1 MPIPDRDPLAP
12 RPGGRRLP
20 DEEELRVLDTKLKQ
34 LKLDYD
40 RYFLGSR
47 PREPV
52 MLRGEVEKLVALY
65 SNQPI
70 PNIALRFRFSSLCS
84 RYQAQKRTWSETLR
98 QIEQGVYSRHRF
110 KAELHERGRG
120 APAAADASTPV
131 PAPPAAAGR
140 DSPPGGG
147 RAGDPLYEEYLAARR
162 RCGQDDSVSPAALE
176 RVLAQQRE
184 HLRQRFGDAEIRF
197 RVVVED
203 GRAKIKASRA

>member
-1 MPIPDRDPLAP
+1 M
-12 RPGGRRLP
+12 P
-20 DEEELRVLDTKLKQ
+20 DEEELRVLDSKLKQ

-52 MLRGEVEKLVALY
+52 VLRGEVEKLVAIY

-98 QIEQGVYSRHRF
+98 QIEQGTYSRHRF
-110 KAELHERGRG
+110 RADLHQRGRSG
-120 APAAADASTPV
+120 TESATAPAAPATPGV
-131 PAPPAAAGR
+131 PAAPAAGAA
-140 DSPPGGG
+140 PPRAE
-147 RAGDPLYEEYLAARR
+147 RAGDPLYEEYRAARR
-162 RCGQDDSVSPAALE
+162 RCGQDDSVTPAALE

-184 HLRQRFGDAEIRF
+184 QLRQKFGDTEFRF
-197 RVVVED
+197 RVVVEE

>member
-1 MPIPDRDPLAP
+1 
-12 RPGGRRLP
+12 LP
-20 DEEELRVLDTKLKQ
+20 DEEELRVLDLKLKQ

-52 MLRGEVEKLVALY
+52 LLRGEVEKLVAIY

-84 RYQAQKRTWSETLR
+84 RYQAHKRQVSETLR
-98 QIEQGVYSRHRF
+98 QIEQGTYSRHRF
-110 KAELHERGRG
+110 RAELHERGRSKAKTTDAAPA
-120 APAAADASTPV
+120 APAAAPA
-131 PAPPAAAGR
+131 APPAPKPARGGDAGR
-140 DSPPGGG
+140 
-147 RAGDPLYEEYLAARR
+147 DPLYEEYRAARR
-162 RCGQDDSVSPAALE
+162 RCGQDDSVTPAALE

-184 HLRQRFGDAEIRF
+184 ALRKKFGDAEVRF

-203 GRAKIKASRA
+203 GRAKIKASRG

>member
-1 MPIPDRDPLAP
+1 
-12 RPGGRRLP
+12 LP
-20 DEEELRVLDTKLKQ
+20 DEEELRTLDLKLKQ

-52 MLRGEVEKLVALY
+52 LLRGEVEKLVAIY

-84 RYQAQKRTWSETLR
+84 RYQAQKRHWSETLR
-98 QIEQGVYSRHRF
+98 QIEQGIYSRHRF
-110 KAELHERGRG
+110 RASLHERGRAEAEAADPVPPAPPP
-120 APAAADASTPV
+120 APAAP
-131 PAPPAAAGR
+131 PAPKPAAER
-140 DSPPGGG
+140 D
-147 RAGDPLYEEYLAARR
+147 ALYEEYRAARR
-162 RCGQDDSVSPAALE
+162 RCGQDDSVTPAALE

-184 HLRQRFGDAEIRF
+184 ALRQKFGDAEVRF

-203 GRAKIKASRA
+203 GRAKIKASRG

>member
-1 MPIPDRDPLAP
+1 
-12 RPGGRRLP
+12 LP
-20 DEEELRVLDTKLKQ
+20 DEEELRTLDLKLKQ

-52 MLRGEVEKLVALY
+52 LLRGEVEKLVAIY

-84 RYQAQKRTWSETLR
+84 RYQAQKRHWSETLR
-98 QIEQGVYSRHRF
+98 QIEQGTYSRHRF
-110 KAELHERGRG
+110 RADLHQRGRAG
-120 APAAADASTPV
+120 ADAADAAAPAPAPAPAAQ
-131 PAPPAAAGR
+131 PAPKPGAAGAAGR
-140 DSPPGGG
+140 D
-147 RAGDPLYEEYLAARR
+147 PLFEEYRAARR
-162 RCGQDDSVSPAALE
+162 HCGQDDSVTPAALE

-184 HLRQRFGDAEIRF
+184 ALRQKFGDAEVRF